1 MKKCNLYGPS
11 STRAGLRS
19 GALKPSGPL
28 DHPEQFVTKQVL
40 KTCLQVVFR
49 LEVGPHD
56 SSISSAQTHTEE
68 TLIWINGGGF
78 MYRAF

>member
-1 MKKCNLYGPS
+1 MEKCKLYGPS
-11 STRAGLRS
+11 LTGAGLRS

-28 DHPEQFVTKQVL
+28 DHPEQLVIKQVL
-40 KTCLQVVFR
+40 KTCPQVVFR
-49 LEVGPHD
+49 LDVGPHD
-56 SSISSAQTHTEE
+56 SSTRSAQTHTED